1 MMVAMLGL
9 LMARVPVAISIGV
22 AATLGVYLTDSPLE
36 LIPRKII
43 DSVDSFTLLAVPFF
57 VLAGNLMNTV
67 GMTDRI
73 FEFARRL
80 LGHMHGGF
88 AHVNVG
94 ASMIFAGMSGAAL
107 ADLAGLGAVEIK
119 AMREAG
125 YNPGLAAGI
134 TLASCTIGVIVPP
147 SISFIVYA
155 LVTGE
160 STGRLFVAGIVPG
173 ISIGLV
179 LMIYIYV
186 LAKVRPKYFQPPERF
201 DIRALGRATRRGGL
215 PLILPVI
222 IVVFLLAGVAT
233 PTEVG
238 VVAVAYALIL
248 GFVYRESTGAQLL
261 RAVLESAT
269 TTALIMYIVA
279 VSAVLSW
286 VVTSER
292 SAHDAAAA
300 IAASA
305 GSPLAALALINVFL
319 LVVGMVLEGL
329 PALLITASIL
339 YPVITAI
346 GVDPIHFG
354 VIICFNLIVG
364 IITPPMGIG
373 LFVAARVARVPVEQ
387 VLRFSL
393 PMLIP
398 LLTSLAIITVFPQ
411 LSLWLPDLVFG
422 PRP

>member
-22 AATLGVYLTDSPLE
+22 AATLGVYLTDTPLE

-125 YNPGLAAGI
+125 YHPGLAAGI

-186 LAKVRPKYFQPPERF
+186 LAKARPEYFQPPERF
-201 DIRALGRATRRGGL
+201 DIRALGRATRRSGL
-215 PLILPVI
+215 ALILPVI
-222 IVVFLLAGVAT
+222 IVVFLLAGIAT

-238 VVAVAYALIL
+238 VVAVVYSLIL

-339 YPVITAI
+339 YPVVTAI

-373 LFVAARVARVPVEQ
+373 LFVAARVAKVPVEQ

>member
-1 MMVAMLGL
+1 M
-9 LMARVPVAISIGV
+9 
-22 AATLGVYLTDSPLE
+22 
-36 LIPRKII
+36 
-43 DSVDSFTLLAVPFF
+43 
-57 VLAGNLMNTV
+57 
-67 GMTDRI
+67 
-73 FEFARRL
+73 
-80 LGHMHGGF
+80 
-88 AHVNVG
+88 
-94 ASMIFAGMSGAAL
+94 
-107 ADLAGLGAVEIK
+107 
-119 AMREAG
+119 
-125 YNPGLAAGI
+125 
-134 TLASCTIGVIVPP
+134 
-147 SISFIVYA
+147 
-155 LVTGE
+155 TGE

-179 LMIYIYV
+179 LMIYIHV
-186 LAKVRPKYFQPPERF
+186 LAKARPEYFQPPERF
-201 DIRALGRATRRGGL
+201 DIRALGRATRRSGL
-215 PLILPVI
+215 ALILPVI
-222 IVVFLLAGVAT
+222 IMVSLLAGIAT

-238 VVAVAYALIL
+238 VVAVVYALIL
-248 GFVYRESTGAQLL
+248 GFVYRESTGARLL

-339 YPVITAI
+339 YPVVTAI

-373 LFVAARVARVPVEQ
+373 LFVAARVAKVPVEQ

>member
-22 AATLGVYLTDSPLE
+22 AATLGVYLTDTPLE

-125 YNPGLAAGI
+125 YHPGLAAGI

-179 LMIYIYV
+179 LMIYIHV
-186 LAKVRPKYFQPPERF
+186 LAKARPEYFQPPERF
-201 DIRALGRATRRGGL
+201 DIRALGRATRRSGL
-215 PLILPVI
+215 ALILPVI
-222 IVVFLLAGVAT
+222 IMVSLLAGIAT

-238 VVAVAYALIL
+238 VVAVVYALIL
-248 GFVYRESTGAQLL
+248 GFVYRESTGARLL

-339 YPVITAI
+339 YPVVTAI

-373 LFVAARVARVPVEQ
+373 LFVAARVAKVPVEQ

>member
-1 MMVAMLGL
+1 MFVLM
-9 LMARVPVAISIGV
+9 MARVPVAISIGV
-22 AATLGVYLTDSPLE
+22 AATLGVYLTGTPLE

-43 DSVDSFTLLAVPFF
+43 DAVDSFTLLAVPFF

-80 LGHMHGGF
+80 LGHMHGGLG
-88 AHVNVG
+88 HVNVG

-107 ADLAGLGAVEIK
+107 ADLAGLGAVEMK

-125 YNPGLAAGI
+125 YHPGLAAGI

-147 SISFIVYA
+147 SISFIIYA

-173 ISIGLV
+173 VLIGLV
-179 LMIYIYV
+179 LMSYIYV
-186 LAKVRPKYFQPPERF
+186 LARVRPAYFQPPEPF
-201 DIRALGRATRRGGL
+201 NLRALGRATRRSGL
-215 PLILPVI
+215 ALILPVI
-222 IVVFLLAGVAT
+222 IVVSLLAGVAT

-238 VVAVAYALIL
+238 VVAVAYALFL
-248 GFVYRESTGAQLL
+248 GFVYKENTGKQLL
-261 RAVLESAT
+261 RSVLDSAA

-292 SAHDAAAA
+292 TAHEVAEA
-300 IAASA
+300 IATSV
-305 GSPLAALALINVFL
+305 GSPIAALAVINLFL
-319 LVVGMVLEGL
+319 LAAGMVLEGL
-329 PALLITASIL
+329 PALLITSSIL
-339 YPVITAI
+339 FPVVTAI
-346 GVDPIHFG
+346 GIDPIHFG
-354 VIICFNLIVG
+354 IIICFNLVVG

-373 LFVAARVARVPVEQ
+373 LFVAARVAGVPVEQ

-398 LLTSLAIITVFPQ
+398 LLVSLAIITAFPQ
-411 LSLWLPDLVFG
+411 ISLWLPDLILG